1 MIINLDS
8 SEDET
13 PVQTAPRRKTTIP
26 TRKAPV
32 PVEYDEISDDD
43 FFDRSNYG
51 KNRETPAETPAEIPV
66 ENVRPANVLVTAPTR
81 RSARR
86 NSSEKSMYESSESD
100 SEPIVKPISQAKS
113 RLIEQLTSSEDSDD
127 DRPKKKPKIDRLA
140 EFEKELMEEFNVS
153 RQVHERLRKEKEAV
167 RQLFVE
173 DDFEEDISP
182 LDEEL
187 KKAEA
192 HLGSIAQIR
201 THDPE
206 TPVKLEVVAAMDA
219 PTMQSFIDSVNR
231 PIPHNLKKFKVQLGQ
246 TLEVY
251 LHGISQQVGIPAV
264 HLAFITL
271 PIKSNVS
278 RLFPDTTIETI
289 ARLTDAFKNDSVP
302 RLCTFWKTRGG

>member
-13 PVQTAPRRKTTIP
+13 PLQTAPPRKTTIP
-26 TRKAPV
+26 IRKDPTPV
-32 PVEYDEISDDD
+32 QYDEISDDD

-51 KNRETPAETPAEIPV
+51 KKRETPSETPAEIPV
-66 ENVRPANVLVTAPTR
+66 ANVRPVTAPTR
-81 RSARR
+81 RSARP
-86 NSSEKSMYESSESD
+86 SSGEKSMYESSESD
-100 SEPIVKPISQAKS
+100 SEPIVKPVSQAKS
-113 RLIEQLTSSEDSDD
+113 RLIEELTSSEDSDD

-140 EFEKELMEEFNVS
+140 EFEKEMMEDFNVS
-153 RQVHERLRKEKEAV
+153 RQVHERLRKEKEAA

-173 DDFEEDISP
+173 DDFEEEISP

-219 PTMQSFIDSVNR
+219 PTMQFFIDSVNQ
-231 PIPHNLKKFKVQLGQ
+231 PTPHNLKKFKVQLGQ

-251 LHGISQQVGIPAV
+251 LHGISEQVGIPAV
-264 HLAFITL
+264 RLAFITL

-289 ARLTDAFKNDSVP
+289 ARLTDAFKNDSAP
-302 RLCTFWKTRGG
+302 RLCTFRKKREG